1 MNSADQN
8 YSFENLDRQKIGDQQ
23 SNPQLNFVDIANE
36 NGGSLSNLAKGTQ
49 TADAYLPN
57 LSIEGMAGP
66 ATSSDHPFDWGGAN
80 GLRFNDSASGGQ
92 ALDWAPN
99 NANNL
104 RSWNGGPSN
113 DSAIPLSQSFQGLQ
127 GGGDSGMNTA
137 QGLQTVQNYL
147 SQLNGGMQPSESGM
161 NTAPGQTLASDSS
174 GSATLQ
180 SDITQIQQDFQ
191 QIMQGLQ
198 QLANEYSNFG
208 NGMSATPPV
217 ESTATPSSSSAPPSE
232 VLANPTST
240 DNPTQAMQATNPTS
254 TDNPTQAMQATN
266 PTSTDN
272 PTQAMQATNPTS
284 TDNPTQA
291 MQATNPTSTD
301 NSTPTDTNQT
311 GSTSGFQTTNG
322 QITYDG
328 KLLSGVAVTGEY
340 VQSVGPQ
347 AAASTIASDFPGINV
362 VRLATSPDG
371 GAFTNGSALAGGESV
386 SDIDQ
391 AIQAFNAKGIGVIVD
406 NHPNDS
412 STPNNVG
419 SDGAE
424 PAWFGQLAADNVNNN
439 NVMFQTQNEPTADNG
454 GADVA
459 QITQEQQ
466 NVYNAVRGAGFQGVV
481 AFEAG
486 GGNWAGPFQ
495 SDAST
500 YNGDSNYAIDL
511 HMYAGNS
518 SNASNFEQQINPS
531 IHEANGSQV
540 PVYLGET
547 GIGSSSTQT
556 PDSTDQ
562 TSLNAAWTDGTGAV
576 AWLFDGSATG
586 FSDPNHLTNSD
597 GSLTP
602 YGQDVAGLI
611 QQGAS

>member
-1 MNSADQN
+1 
-8 YSFENLDRQKIGDQQ
+8 
-23 SNPQLNFVDIANE
+23 
-36 NGGSLSNLAKGTQ
+36 
-49 TADAYLPN
+49 
-57 LSIEGMAGP
+57 
-66 ATSSDHPFDWGGAN
+66 
-80 GLRFNDSASGGQ
+80 
-92 ALDWAPN
+92 
-99 NANNL
+99 
-104 RSWNGGPSN
+104 
-113 DSAIPLSQSFQGLQ
+113 
-127 GGGDSGMNTA
+127 
-137 QGLQTVQNYL
+137 
-147 SQLNGGMQPSESGM
+147 
-161 NTAPGQTLASDSS
+161 
-174 GSATLQ
+174 
-180 SDITQIQQDFQ
+180 
-191 QIMQGLQ
+191 
-198 QLANEYSNFG
+198 
-208 NGMSATPPV
+208 
-217 ESTATPSSSSAPPSE
+217 
-232 VLANPTST
+232 
-240 DNPTQAMQATNPTS
+240 MQATNPTS